1 MQAFHRHWT
10 YFAILGWVQFNDHI
24 LETGLFKRMRAL
36 EKPQEKSYRPPR
48 ALKLDTRFPTMKFE
62 LVPML
67 YFRETI
73 LTLWTDIYF
82 FSCGNY
88 LV

>member
-1 MQAFHRHWT
+1 
-10 YFAILGWVQFNDHI
+10 
-24 LETGLFKRMRAL
+24 MRAL

-67 YFRETI
+67 YFRDTI
-73 LTLWTDIYF
+73 LSLWTDIRVDMV
-82 FSCGNY
+82 GMNHDEV
-88 LV
+88 LTP